1 MDNTKK
7 EPFVIKDEDKEFFQE
22 FLGVSTIIMED
33 SLDHKKLIAA
43 LDKAHD
49 IRKFEIDLYWKRA
62 TYFFAFFTVIT
73 AAYGYLFTH
82 TEYITYTPFISIIGT
97 VFSICFYYVN
107 IGSKYW
113 QENWELVIDKLEYYV
128 TGNLYK
134 VLFYKT
140 INDLRPSVSNINTFL
155 SAFMIMLW
163 LACFITSLI
172 LISSHYP
179 LIVLLSTVIYSLSVP
194 ITVFSCRKTVSQE
207 FISMGKKHH
216 IFKFREPTYESHK
229 S

>member
-82 TEYITYTPFISIIGT
+82 TGYITYTPFISIIGT
-97 VFSICFYYVN
+97 VFLICFYYVN

-163 LACFITSLI
+163 LACFITSLF

>member
-113 QENWELVIDKLEYYV
+113 QENW
-128 TGNLYK
+128 
-134 VLFYKT
+134 
-140 INDLRPSVSNINTFL
+140 
-155 SAFMIMLW
+155 
-163 LACFITSLI
+163 
-172 LISSHYP
+172 
-179 LIVLLSTVIYSLSVP
+179 
-194 ITVFSCRKTVSQE
+194 
-207 FISMGKKHH
+207 
-216 IFKFREPTYESHK
+216 
-229 S
+229 